1 MYRKTATIGI
11 IFLLLFLPIL
21 ATSIAGKNIS
31 VVSNKLG
38 KMLCHNSSLTLD
50 VNAFDPNNCWALIV
64 SVDYKDND
72 EDKPYSQKDFK
83 VKDNLI
89 SHYWLEDHIRMIVG
103 KDANKE
109 NIKSV
114 FYNWLVKNSKNEDTI
129 FMYFHAHGYKCNPV
143 YPYWPPGGLCQPRT
157 GTGARRRAR
166 GP

>member
-38 KMLCHNSSLTLD
+38 KMLCHSSSLTLD

-89 SHYWLEDHIRMIVG
+89 SHYWPEDHIRMIVG

-109 NIKSV
+109 NVESV

-129 FMYFHAHGYKCNPV
+129 FLYFHAHGYKRNPV
-143 YPYWPPGGLCQPRT
+143 YPYWPPGGLCLW
-157 GTGARRRAR
+157 G
-166 GP
+166 